1 MSTPMLQPEP
11 EPTTPSTPLALRLL
25 RGLLLLLL
33 IAAISAASAYGVFE
47 WRIQAEQATAT
58 SELAALREQTLREVG
73 DLREQLAR
81 QQSELQTQMKQVEEA
96 ATATGLLLEQSG
108 ELTGLQARLAELDT
122 IKLDLRKTQV
132 DLDSK
137 LAALEQSVL
146 NKVAESEKQT
156 AQSLS
161 LEMRYKNLVI
171 KAQGEVLLAQ
181 VHWAE
186 GNRGLARDELAIAA
200 RSLQQALA
208 EAPESV
214 KPTIKKVVD
223 SAEQT
228 KAALILE
235 QSASRDSLNLLWHQV
250 SELLAPQSQP

>member
-1 MSTPMLQPEP
+1 MTTPMLQPEP
-11 EPTTPSTPLALRLL
+11 ESTPPSPPLALRLL

-33 IAAISAASAYGVFE
+33 MAAISGATAYGVFE
-47 WRIQAEQATAT
+47 WRIQLEQAAAT

-73 DLREQLAR
+73 DLREQLTR
-81 QQSELQTQMKQVEEA
+81 QQAELQTQMKQVEEA
-96 ATATGLLLEQSG
+96 AKATGLLLEQSG
-108 ELTGLQARLAELDT
+108 EVTGLQARLAELDT
-122 IKLDLRKTQV
+122 LKLDLRKTQQE
-132 DLDSK
+132 LDTK

-146 NKVAESEKQT
+146 DKVAQSGKET
-156 AQSLS
+156 AQALS

-186 GNRGLARDELAIAA
+186 GNRGMARDELAIAA
-200 RSLQQALA
+200 RSLQQALDQ
-208 EAPESV
+208 APESV

-235 QSASRDSLNLLWHQV
+235 QSAARDSLNLLWHQV
-250 SELLAPQSQP
+250 SDLLAPK